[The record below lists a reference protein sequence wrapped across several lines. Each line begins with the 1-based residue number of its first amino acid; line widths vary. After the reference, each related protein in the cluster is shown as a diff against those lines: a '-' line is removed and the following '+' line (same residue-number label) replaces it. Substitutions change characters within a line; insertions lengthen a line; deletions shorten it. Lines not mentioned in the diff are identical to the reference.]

1 MQAVL
6 PVGMFVVSAVAAK
19 WFPEYCQIFQLTTV
33 LVTDCQLMV
42 FAATS
47 VYIYGADQ
55 IWRVVDVKSR
65 RDRRWSPNHCRRTD
79 HRVVVIVAE
88 GDRERR
94 APRCSRAR
102 ARSVRPL
109 APPLDPRRR
118 VPSCRCRRRA
128 RVVASR
134 LERLE
139 RARRRPSARA
149 PRSRRLPPNDRAM
162 MVGW

>member
-1 MQAVL
+1 
-6 PVGMFVVSAVAAK
+6 MFVVSAVAAK

-55 IWRVVDVKSR
+55 IWRVVDVQSSRR

-79 HRVVVIVAE
+79 HRVVVVVAE

-102 ARSVRPL
+102 ARSVRPP

-118 VPSCRCRRRA
+118 VP
-128 RVVASR
+128 
-134 LERLE
+134 
-139 RARRRPSARA
+139 
-149 PRSRRLPPNDRAM
+149 
-162 MVGW
+162 